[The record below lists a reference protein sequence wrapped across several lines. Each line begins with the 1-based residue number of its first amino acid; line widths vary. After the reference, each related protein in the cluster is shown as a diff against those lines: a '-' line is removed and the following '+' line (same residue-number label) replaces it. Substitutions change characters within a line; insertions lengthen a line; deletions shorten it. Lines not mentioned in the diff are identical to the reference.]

1 MPSAKR
7 IQQYSHNF
15 VWLRKKKQLWSYL
28 FSFKVKVT
36 WLISYAANS
45 TRQFHYSHICNLKL
59 ADSIH
64 STWELGATS
73 DNTRQARSQYFYA
86 SKVKA
91 HQKIKAYCLSHLW

>member
-1 MPSAKR
+1 M
-7 IQQYSHNF
+7 
-15 VWLRKKKQLWSYL
+15 

-36 WLISYAANS
+36 WLISYAANF
-45 TRQFHYSHICNLKL
+45 TKQFHYSRICNLKQ

-73 DNTRQARSQYFYA
+73 DNTRQERSQYFYA

-91 HQKIKAYCLSHLW
+91 QKIKAYCLSHLW